1 MKIGKFIAD
10 ISNSNY
16 QDTLGVKMEV
26 EHFHTQTKFFLRE
39 KCSEFPLHETQEICH
54 ACLLDALYQ

>member
-26 EHFHTQTKFFLRE
+26 EHSHTQTEFSLQGKFFKIRSE
-39 KCSEFPLHETQEICH
+39 KCTSTELGKYVM
-54 ACLLDALYQ
+54 LVY

>member
-16 QDTLGVKMEV
+16 QDTLRVKMEV
-26 EHFHTQTKFFLRE
+26 EHSHIQTEFSVQGKFLRISSE
-39 KCSEFPLHETQEICH
+39 KCMELVKYVMPV
-54 ACLLDALYQ
+54 Y

>member
-26 EHFHTQTKFFLRE
+26 EHSHTQPEFFLQGKMLKMSSE
-39 KCSEFPLHETQEICH
+39 KCMELGKYVMPV
-54 ACLLDALYQ
+54 Y